1 MRKSVLIAATAIL
14 PIAILFQISSIPA
27 AAQAPLPLNPLTL
40 TKYMDPLP
48 VPGVMQP
55 VTPGGAYYE
64 IGAYQIM
71 QQLHSQLPLTTVWGY
86 GTSAATAGY
95 PAATIEATRNVPI
108 QVKWT
113 NNLVDEMGM
122 PLMHPLTIDQT
133 LHWADP
139 LGTGHS
145 MMPYMG
151 PVPLT
156 THVHGGEV
164 EPMSDGHPDSWFT
177 PNFEIKGKG
186 WVHEV
191 FTYHNEQPP
200 ATIWYHDHALG
211 ITRQNVY
218 MGLAGFYLIR
228 DPGNEPSG
236 LPTGRYEIPVVIQDR
251 MFDVNGQLLYPN
263 VGINMEHP
271 YWAPEFF
278 GNVIVVNGKVWPYLN
293 VEPRKYRFR
302 MLNGSDA
309 RFYSLKLLDPAGNP
323 GPAFVQI
330 GSDGGYLASPV
341 LLNAP
346 LDPAAPRLVI
356 APGERADIV
365 IDFSAY
371 APGTTFIMN
380 NIAKSPYPKGAPVDP
395 NTTGQIMQFRV
406 VAGARDNLVIPQ
418 TLNTIPTLVQN
429 APTRTL
435 TLNELM
441 GMGGPL
447 AMFLD
452 GKMWDA
458 AVTEMPVVGT
468 TEVWEI
474 INLTADTHPIHLHL
488 VQFQMLNRQ
497 KFQTSKYLKA
507 YNALNPVIPA
517 ETTVNPPIAQYLTGQ
532 PIPPDPNERGWKDT
546 FRMNPGEVTRVIV
559 RFAPIGSTAVT
570 PYPFDATAEPGYVWH
585 CHILS
590 HEDNEMMRPY
600 KLVNAPVLAFNRASA
615 EETAA
620 NGPETPAAYAL
631 GQNYPNPFNPS
642 TVIPYE
648 LPAAS
653 HVTLAVY
660 DLLGRQVATLVDG
673 VVDAGS
679 RHVVFGNSDLA
690 TGVYIYR
697 LHALPLEAGKGGAFT
712 MAKRMVVVR

>member
-1 MRKSVLIAATAIL
+1 
-14 PIAILFQISSIPA
+14 
-27 AAQAPLPLNPLTL
+27 
-40 TKYMDPLP
+40 
-48 VPGVMQP
+48 MQP
-55 VTPGGAYYE
+55 MTPGGTYYE
-64 IGAYQIM
+64 IGAYQLM

-113 NNLVDEMGM
+113 NNLVDGMGM

-139 LGTGHS
+139 LGNGHS

-228 DPGNEPSG
+228 DPGNEPAG
-236 LPTGRYEIPVVIQDR
+236 LPSGQYEIPVVIQDR
-251 MFDVNGQLLYPN
+251 MFDANGQLFYPN

-271 YWAPEFF
+271 FWVPEFF
-278 GNVIVVNGKVWPYLN
+278 GDVIVVNGKVWPYLN

-323 GPAFVQI
+323 GPAFAQI
-330 GSDGGYLASPV
+330 GSDGGYLPSPV
-341 LLNAP
+341 VLNAP
-346 LDPAAPRLVI
+346 LDPLAPRLLI

-371 APGTTFIMN
+371 APGTTFTLN

-395 NTTGQIMQFRV
+395 KTTGQIMQFRV
-406 VAGARDNLVIPQ
+406 MAGTPDNLVIPQ

-429 APTRTL
+429 AATRTL

-488 VQFQMLNRQ
+488 VQFQMLSRQ
-497 KFQTSKYLKA
+497 SFQVSKYLKA
-507 YNALNPVIPA
+507 YNVLNPVIPA
-517 ETTVNPPIAQYLTGQ
+517 ATTVNPPIAKYLTGQ
-532 PIPPDPNERGWKDT
+532 PILPDPNERGWKDT

-559 RFAPIGSTAVT
+559 RFAPVGSAAVT

-600 KLVNAPVLAFNRASA
+600 KLVNAPVVALQRASQA
-615 EETAA
+615 EFASVGSEI
-620 NGPETPAAYAL
+620 PAAYAL
-631 GQNYPNPFNPS
+631 NQNYPNPFNPATQIS
-642 TVIPYE
+642 FA
-648 LPAAS
+648 LPAAGEVS
-653 HVTLAVY
+653 LNVYNINGQEVRRLASGVHSA
-660 DLLGRQVATLVDG
+660 GQHSVMWDG
-673 VVDAGS
+673 KDNL
-679 RHVVFGNSDLA
+679 GNSVVS
-690 TGVYIYR
+690 GIYFYR
-697 LHALPLEAGKGGAFT
+697 LQAGNFLQTK
-712 MAKRMVVVR
+712 KMVLLR